1 MKKSQCVFQKR
12 VCLLTLPSIGKGI
25 TVSNG
30 TTPFDKYA
38 QFFYKEPVY
47 KELALGWHIGKQL
60 SGLNPLSLRNNK
72 SCR

>member
-12 VCLLTLPSIGKGI
+12 VCLLILPSIGKGI

-47 KELALGWHIGKQL
+47 KQLALG
-60 SGLNPLSLRNNK
+60 
-72 SCR
+72 